1 MYGHYA
7 LWTRKQETYQP
18 ESLWRNT
25 VVSYLWLPTRDACS
39 FSQGS
44 EDKAFGHREGLLS
57 ACALSVLQAIPQI
70 IQYEKWPRPAPFRR
84 CTQHYG
90 WSLPTSSAQN
100 ASWHRILLDKVGTCQ
115 GLRALLAAMTCQHVW
130 HWCLWILLAWWP
142 SDLSWNGPQAWQ
154 WAVMWRLPLALYSE
168 CMSARLFLISSCCPG
183 LHPD

>member
-1 MYGHYA
+1 MDKKTGNLSAWEPVKKYSSLLSVASHPWCLQLFSRKWGQGFWAQRRTSVSMCSKRAPGHTPDHPVWKMTKACTFQGMHAA
-7 LWTRKQETYQP
+7 LW
-18 ESLWRNT
+18 L
-25 VVSYLWLPTRDACS
+25 VS
-39 FSQGS
+39 
-44 EDKAFGHREGLLS
+44 
-57 ACALSVLQAIPQI
+57 
-70 IQYEKWPRPAPFRR
+70 
-84 CTQHYG
+84 
-90 WSLPTSSAQN
+90 SSAQN

-168 CMSARLFLISSCCPG
+168 CMSARLLLISSCCPG